1 MNATHGHAG
10 EYVLDSVAGQVYYVP
25 HADQDAKTTVGQL
38 PLLET
43 LVDASGVSN
52 ISHEG
57 VNFELAT
64 WMGPS
69 RGGLGFVDVQGGFCM
84 VCQNGD
90 PTCRG
95 HTNAPIGPAGVRE
108 TPAALQFTT
117 AFGVSFTNCSFLQMG
132 SNALAF
138 SNGSHYNSVRHCS
151 FDDIS
156 ASAVAIGSRSD
167 PTHKTTA
174 KQQDIGNTVA
184 DCVISRTGAEYRGHP
199 ALLVGFAHGTHLEHN
214 EISDIPY
221 TAISLGWGW
230 DSFPYTYAGDNH
242 IIGNNIHRH
251 MQLLG
256 DGGAIYVSVFAVY
269 GQHPPAAPS
278 HLCPL
283 LAPS

>member
-25 HADQDAKTTVGQL
+25 HAGQDAKITVGQL

-117 AFGVSFTNCSFLQMG
+117 AFGVSFTNCSFLRMG

-156 ASAVAIGSRSD
+156 ASAVAIGTRDD
-167 PTHKTTA
+167 PTNKTTA
-174 KQQDIGNTVA
+174 
-184 DCVISRTGAEYRGHP
+184 
-199 ALLVGFAHGTHLEHN
+199 
-214 EISDIPY
+214 
-221 TAISLGWGW
+221 
-230 DSFPYTYAGDNH
+230 
-242 IIGNNIHRH
+242 
-251 MQLLG
+251 
-256 DGGAIYVSVFAVY
+256 
-269 GQHPPAAPS
+269 QHQ
-278 HLCPL
+278 
-283 LAPS
+283 